1 MDEKNFVTGSRD
13 RSIKLWSLN
22 ENEFTEI
29 FRLKFKK
36 EVIAVEYL
44 ETDLVAVGFDDGL
57 IKLVTIEGN
66 LELKEI

>member
-1 MDEKNFVTGSRD
+1 MDEKNFITGSRD

-66 LELKEI
+66 IELKEI